1 MAQIVTPPIRRVYR
15 KLIKQVIEDLHKPI
29 MAYLPPAT
37 SDCPNC
43 LYSFS
48 LKKSSGTFD
57 STFVTPVV
65 IYGQTITPAPFTR
78 SRCPVCY
85 GEGKLI
91 SEISKSLKALVKWNP
106 KTTKAIE
113 STPAGRESSPIVRIK
128 VARSDFDTV
137 VSAIYFKVDGVRCEL
152 NEPPTVRGLGEQEE
166 LVVAFLISTEVG
178 SDVKG

>member
-1 MAQIVTPPIRRVYR
+1 MAQIVTPDIRRVY
-15 KLIKQVIEDLHKPI
+15 KSLIKQVIADLNKPI
-29 MAYLPPAT
+29 TAYLPPET

-57 STFVTPVV
+57 SNFVTPVIV
-65 IYGQTITPAPFTR
+65 FGNTITPSPFTR
-78 SRCPVCY
+78 GRCPVCF
-85 GEGKLI
+85 GEGKL
-91 SEISKSLKALVKWNP
+91 SLSAPKSLKALVKWNP
-106 KTTKAIE
+106 KSVKAIE

-128 VARSDFDTV
+128 VARADLDTV
-137 VSAIYFKVDGVRCEL
+137 TNAIYFIVDGVKCEL

-166 LVVAFLISTEVG
+166 LIVAYLITTEVG

>member
-1 MAQIVTPPIRRVYR
+1 MAQIVTPAIRRVYS
-15 KLIKQVIEDLHKPI
+15 KLIKQVIKDLHKPI
-29 MAYLPPAT
+29 TAFLPPDT
-37 SDCPNC
+37 EDCPNC

-57 STFVTPVV
+57 SSFVAPVV
-65 IYGQTITPAPFTR
+65 ILGNTISPIPFTR

-85 GEGKLI
+85 GEGQLK
-91 SEISKSLKALVKWNP
+91 SDVSKGLKALVKWNP
-106 KTTKAIE
+106 KSTKAIE

-128 VARSDFDTV
+128 VDRNDFDILT
-137 VSAIYFKVDGVRCEL
+137 SAIYFIVDGIRCEL